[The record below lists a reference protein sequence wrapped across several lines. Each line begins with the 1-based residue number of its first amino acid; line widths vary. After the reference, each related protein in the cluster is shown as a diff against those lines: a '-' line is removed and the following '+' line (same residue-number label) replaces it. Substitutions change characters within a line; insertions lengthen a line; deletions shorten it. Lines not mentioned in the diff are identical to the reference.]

1 MFFFLTFTKKY
12 AFVIAFRLFLQ
23 HAKYTTPDYRHGY
36 CVDDNAR
43 ALIVACTYYDLRKDK
58 EIIPLAQRYLSF
70 MFYNIFADMAEES
83 LFRKGIAAG
92 FAIGSL
98 VKCGILLK
106 QTNEKDQ

>member
-1 MFFFLTFTKKY
+1 MSFLLGVSILIPITWVFNFLNKFRYNLSKEFAMIPVLAMFF
-12 AFVIAFRLFLQ
+12 
-23 HAKYTTPDYRHGY
+23 
-36 CVDDNAR
+36 VD
-43 ALIVACTYYDLRKDK
+43 ALLV
-58 EIIPLAQRYLSF
+58 F
-70 MFYNIFADMAEES
+70 MFYTIFADMAEES